1 MYHTN
6 LEHTAR
12 VCGSHM
18 TYEERQP
25 LFDQFPRHSA
35 ASFGNEL
42 TQAGYKDLPVSYLVA
57 EDDLCI
63 PVSVQKDEIAMIESE
78 TGKKVD
84 VTSRNVDHVVNVS
97 EPKVLADWFT
107 SLVDKY

>member
-6 LEHTAR
+6 LKHTAR
-12 VCGSHM
+12 VCASSMSAGQRDPWF
-18 TYEERQP
+18 E
-25 LFDQFPRHSA
+25 QFPRHSSVCFA
-35 ASFGNEL
+35 DAL

-63 PVSVQKDEIAMIESE
+63 PVSVQRDEIAMIESE
-78 TGKKVD
+78 TGRKVD
-84 VTSRNVDHVVNVS
+84 VTNKKIDHVMNVS
-97 EPKVLADWFT
+97 EPKVLADWFA